1 MYNKFKASV
10 LIKHWVRSF
19 VIFQFVTSVSW
30 YRDIKV
36 RKVSQL
42 NLYVWETKCKSYIL
56 TLSRRRPLSYR
67 NQSIDLLRKSMD
79 WFLYNNSLRLERVKL
94 KNSLRITCYLL
105 FWMRRPQATEMPIC
119 THFFF
124 PSGICKGYLRRW
136 DWL

>member
-67 NQSIDLLRKSMD
+67 NQSIDLLHKSMD
-79 WFLYNNSLRLERVKL
+79 WFLYNNGLRLERVKL
-94 KNSLRITCYLL
+94 KNLLRITCYLL
-105 FWMRRPQATEMPIC
+105 FWMRLPQATEMPIC

-124 PSGICKGYLRRW
+124 PVEFVKDI
-136 DWL
+136 